1 MYFSKFPK
9 LNYDIKGDGNLSQFT
24 HILKR
29 VKLAVNASANT
40 KVFDYYQVAMGE
52 KPEDIAFKYYGDASL
67 HWVVLIV
74 NDVIDRFHQ
83 WPMGVEAF
91 EQYLQDKY
99 SNPNGIHHY
108 EITKTSGDTS
118 EVINIGPDKT
128 SHPTAVSVSNY
139 QFEED
144 VQVQRGQIR
153 ILKKD
158 FLVQF
163 IREFKALMSEGTG

>member
-29 VKLAVNASANT
+29 VKLATNAAANT
-40 KVFDYYQVAMGE
+40 KIFDYYQVAMGE

-91 EQYLQDKY
+91 EQYLKDKY

>member
-29 VKLAVNASANT
+29 VKLAANAAANT
-40 KVFDYYQVAMGE
+40 KIFDYYQVAMGE

-67 HWVVLIV
+67 HWIVIIV
-74 NDVIDRFHQ
+74 NDVVDRFHQ

-91 EQYLQDKY
+91 EQFLKDKY
-99 SNPNGIHHY
+99 DNPNGIHHY

-118 EVINIGPDKT
+118 EVINIGSDKT

-139 QFEED
+139 QYEES
-144 VQVQRGQIR
+144 VQVARGQIR
-153 ILKKD
+153 LLKKE
-158 FLVQF
+158 FLFQF
-163 IREFKALMSEGTG
+163 IKEFKTLLSEGTA